1 MITSTSSKAP
11 SNAEA
16 GHVRHTVHVCQARSS
31 HLECPSLSNFQV
43 TAFMNRKIRQ
53 CQYQGK
59 VLGRGI
65 DPSNNSQ
72 FCFHGSTWCQHEY
85 QVILNLRYYWFRVCL
100 KVSCPLVNA
109 ILCLISN
116 YPVHCQEGTWTLESS
131 SGCVLICWPTE
142 WTLLFKNLEE
152 MSLNSNSRKL

>member
-1 MITSTSSKAP
+1 MITSTSSRAP

-16 GHVRHTVHVCQARSS
+16 GRVRHTLHVCQARSS

-72 FCFHGSTWCQHEY
+72 FCFHGSTGCQHED
-85 QVILNLRYYWFRVCL
+85 QVIPNLRYYWFRVCL

-131 SGCVLICWPTE
+131 SGCVLIC
-142 WTLLFKNLEE
+142 
-152 MSLNSNSRKL
+152 

>member
-1 MITSTSSKAP
+1 MITTTGSKAP

-16 GHVRHTVHVCQARSS
+16 GRVRHAFHVCQARSS
-31 HLECPSLSNFQV
+31 HVECPPLSNFQV
-43 TAFMNRKIRQ
+43 TPFMNRKIKQ

-65 DPSNNSQ
+65 DASNNSQ
-72 FCFHGSTWCQHEY
+72 FSCHGSTSCQHED
-85 QVILNLRYYWFRVCL
+85 QVIPNLRYYWFRVCL

-116 YPVHCQEGTWTLESS
+116 YPVHCQEGTSTLESS
-131 SGCVLICWPTE
+131 SGCVLICWPTD
-142 WTLLFKNLEE
+142 W
-152 MSLNSNSRKL
+152 SLVQKLGRNESEF